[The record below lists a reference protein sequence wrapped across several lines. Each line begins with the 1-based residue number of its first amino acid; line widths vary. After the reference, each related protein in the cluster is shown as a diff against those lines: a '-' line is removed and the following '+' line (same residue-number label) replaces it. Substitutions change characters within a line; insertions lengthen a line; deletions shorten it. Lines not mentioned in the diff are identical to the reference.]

1 MNTSKPTDLIS
12 VKFTREQLDQLR
24 DMIGKEFDHMATA
37 WVPVGTFD
45 KEKDLA
51 YGIIKAVDVVIG
63 VEDYQNTY
71 GDVEKNP
78 FAPTVVEFL
87 KDRRYCDD
95 EHLEQQG
102 VMWKPEMQ
110 VA

>member
-12 VKFTREQLDQLR
+12 VKFTREQLDLLR
-24 DMIGKEFDHMATA
+24 DRIGKDYNHWATA

-71 GDVEKNP
+71 GDREENP

-87 KDRRYCDD
+87 KDRCYCDD

-102 VMWKPEMQ
+102 VMWKPEIA

>member
-1 MNTSKPTDLIS
+1 MNIPQPTDLIS
-12 VKFTREQLDQLR
+12 VKITREQLDQLR

-45 KEKDLA
+45 KQKDLA
-51 YGIIKAVDVVIG
+51 YGIIKAIDVVNG
-63 VEDYQNTY
+63 MEDYQRSY
-71 GDVEKNP
+71 GDHGENP
-78 FAPTVVEFL
+78 FAPTVAEFL

-102 VMWKPEMQ
+102 VIWKPHLE

>member
-1 MNTSKPTDLIS
+1 MVSSRQLMLSS
-12 VKFTREQLDQLR
+12 VWKTIRTP
-24 DMIGKEFDHMATA
+24 M
-37 WVPVGTFD
+37 
-45 KEKDLA
+45 
-51 YGIIKAVDVVIG
+51 VI
-63 VEDYQNTY
+63 
-71 GDVEKNP
+71 VEKNP

-102 VMWKPEMQ
+102 VMWKPELE

>member
-1 MNTSKPTDLIS
+1 
-12 VKFTREQLDQLR
+12 
-24 DMIGKEFDHMATA
+24 MATA

-45 KEKDLA
+45 KQKDLA
-51 YGIIKAVDVVIG
+51 YGIIKAIDVVIG
-63 VEDYQNTY
+63 MEDYENTY
-71 GDVEKNP
+71 GDPEMNP

-87 KDRRYCDD
+87 KDRCCCD

-102 VMWKPEMQ
+102 VMWKPELE

>member
-1 MNTSKPTDLIS
+1 MNTSKPTDLIPLML
-12 VKFTREQLDQLR
+12 TPEQLDLVR
-24 DMIGKEFDHMATA
+24 DNLGESYNHWATA

-71 GDVEKNP
+71 GDREMNP

-102 VMWKPEMQ
+102 VMWKPELE